1 MKKHIQQPT
10 NWTKKDYTEELE
22 ARNLEAT
29 KEIPSNLK
37 EKEKKRKREF

>member
-10 NWTKKDYTEELE
+10 NRTKKDYTEEPE

-29 KEIPSNLK
+29 KGIPSNF
-37 EKEKKRKREF
+37 KEKKKEREF